1 MLFNHKRHAP
11 QDRFIQPRVEAE
23 IAFVFKSPIGGDRL
37 TAKDVIEATDYVC
50 PSLEILDTRILGHD
64 TQS

>member
-1 MLFNHKRHAP
+1 MLFDHKGHVP